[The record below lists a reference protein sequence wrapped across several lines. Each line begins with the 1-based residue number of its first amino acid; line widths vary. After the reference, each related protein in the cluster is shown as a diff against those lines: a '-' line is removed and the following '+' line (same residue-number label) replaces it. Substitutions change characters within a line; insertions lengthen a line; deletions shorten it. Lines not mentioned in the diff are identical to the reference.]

1 MGEDAFFQDFFQGWG
16 LPPPPWKTRPVGCL
30 GTLRVSIMER
40 VSITR
45 SRVKVGRSLP
55 GGAEGQEVAGEGL
68 SPAAP
73 LLVPGIRAVGMLC
86 EGRKE
91 GRRSDFLWPP
101 TTHLGF
107 RSP

>member
-1 MGEDAFFQDFFQGWG
+1 MGEDAFFQDFFKGWG

-30 GTLRVSIMER
+30 GALR

-68 SPAAP
+68 SPAAL
-73 LLVPGIRAVGMLC
+73 LLVPGLRAVGMLR
-86 EGRKE
+86 EGRKKE
-91 GRRSDFLWPP
+91 
-101 TTHLGF
+101 
-107 RSP
+107 